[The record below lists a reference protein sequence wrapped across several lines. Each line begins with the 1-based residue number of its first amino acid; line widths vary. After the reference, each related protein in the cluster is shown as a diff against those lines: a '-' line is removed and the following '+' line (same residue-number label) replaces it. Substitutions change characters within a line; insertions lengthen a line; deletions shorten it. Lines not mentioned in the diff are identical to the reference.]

1 MMGIV
6 AYFEKLTGFR
16 ATPEQVE
23 LLLALTD
30 NKTKK
35 LIVTAGRGF
44 SKSLCASIAILW
56 YAEKAIEENKP
67 IQLMLVSP
75 QDTMFKYVETYFGKS
90 ETLMKHRL
98 KRGVYTEVP
107 IEGFQLLRYPD
118 TESKEVLV
126 DVFTKPATNKVR
138 GNRANILFLDETA
151 DINEAIIKSA
161 MGCLTGDINRLILIS
176 TCHKSGYFT
185 TRAMNPKK
193 YDYKV
198 LHFNAEKCPW
208 LNQTVK
214 RAKVELTKAEYA
226 MEVLGR
232 APTKEER
239 GTYPHKNIQKCIKDD
254 VVSEGGT
261 IEAGIDFAYSPCKTV
276 LYLTERNGIRRKDI
290 YHKSWS
296 KKPIELIAPEIAK
309 TLEKYNTVI
318 VKADAHPP
326 EYKGHIEKY
335 TKTPIY
341 YIQFGMTK
349 EAMIGQFKRR
359 LQQNQIEIAQKSVDT
374 IKQLKYHRQHL
385 RTGDDI
391 HDALILS
398 CYEPKI
404 PFNVKPQPCIYING
418 KNIK

>member
-1 MMGIV
+1 MIGIV
-6 AYFEKLTGFR
+6 EYFEQITGFK
-16 ATPEQVE
+16 AIKQQKE
-23 LLLALTD
+23 LLLALTND
-30 NKTKK
+30 EIKK

-44 SKSLCASIAILW
+44 SKSLCTSIAILW
-56 YAEKAIEENKP
+56 YSEKAIQKDKP
-67 IQLMLVSP
+67 IKLMIVSP
-75 QDTMFKYVETYFGKS
+75 QDTMFQYVEKYFGKS
-90 ETLMKHRL
+90 EALMKHRL

-107 IEGFQLLRYPD
+107 IEGFQLLRYPETD
-118 TESKEVLV
+118 SKEVLV

-161 MGCLTGDINRLILIS
+161 MGCLTGKLNRLVLIS

-193 YDYKV
+193 YDYTV
-198 LHFNAEKCPW
+198 LQFNAEKCPW
-208 LNQTVK
+208 LKQTVS

-239 GTYPHKNIQKCIKDD
+239 GTYPHKNIQKCIVDD
-254 VVSEGGT
+254 VVSEGGM
-261 IEAGIDFAYSPCKTV
+261 IEAGLDFAYSPCKTV

-290 YHKSWS
+290 FHKSWS
-296 KKPIELIAPEIAK
+296 KKPIETIAPEIAEI
-309 TLEKYNTVI
+309 LEKHNAVI
-318 VKADAHPP
+318 VKADAHPR
-326 EYKGHIEKY
+326 EYKGHVEKH
-335 TKTPIY
+335 TKTPIF
-341 YIQFGMTK
+341 YIEFNMTK

-359 LQQNQIEIAQKSVDT
+359 LLQKQIEIQQKSVDT
-374 IKQLKYHRQHL
+374 IKQLRYHRRNL

-404 PFNVKPQPCIYING
+404 PFNVKPRPCIYING
-418 KNIK
+418 KPIT